1 MDQSPHPRR
10 ELTFLGSG
18 DLLPTNNSDPI
29 TENPSGPRHPPIK
42 EMDFFSRSVD
52 KSCDSSPPRDPD
64 LDDRHDGHGSVPSA
78 VRPVNTG
85 LNLTRLSYG
94 TSEAASDEN
103 PDTELITVQGELRRL
118 HAENRKLR
126 TMLDQI
132 TKSYSQLQAQLF
144 IALQK
149 QNPMKKVE
157 ANGIVAGKQL
167 MDPQPS
173 TNLEINNPSIS
184 DDKTQ
189 SSAPSNNAEVMS
201 NQREHH
207 LTKLLGK
214 RACPEDAF
222 DRSSTQSWESSMSTK
237 LQESKRSDE
246 QVSDQVAF
254 RKARVSVRA
263 RSEAPLISDG
273 CQWRKYGQKMA
284 KGNPCPRAYYRC
296 TMAVGCPV
304 RKQVQRCAED
314 KTVLITTYEGN
325 HNHPLPPAATA
336 MANTTS
342 AAAAMLLSGSTSSTG
357 KEGLTPS
364 AGYMCS
370 MAYPYASMATLSA
383 SAPFPTITLDLTQVH
398 SGGLQLQRAHPSS
411 GPRFPVPVMLH
422 GCPPGQLIAHPMLFP
437 QNKLQVGQKLPMVET
452 VSAAIASDPNLTAA
466 LAAAISSI
474 IGASGSRGAASNN
487 TVASPTGVA
496 MNTNNPNNAFN
507 PMPVLPVSPQL
518 PRSCTTLSTN

>member
-1 MDQSPHPRR
+1 MDHSPRLRR
-10 ELTFLGSG
+10 ELTFFNSG
-18 DLLPTNNSDPI
+18 DFPPHTSDP
-29 TENPSGPRHPPIK
+29 TPQNPGSHRRPPIK
-42 EMDFFSRSVD
+42 EMDFFSRSVE
-52 KSCDSSPPRDPD
+52 KSCDSGPANPNPD
-64 LDDRHDGHGSVPSA
+64 LDDRRDGSGSVPSTDW
-78 VRPVNTG
+78 PINTG
-85 LNLTRLSYG
+85 LNLTRVGSG
-94 TSEAASDEN
+94 TSEAASNEN
-103 PDTELITVQGELRRL
+103 PNTELSIIQGELRRL

-149 QNPMKKVE
+149 QNSMKVG
-157 ANGIVAGKQL
+157 ANGMVSGKQL

-173 TNLEINNPSIS
+173 THLDINDASIS

-189 SSAPSNNAEVMS
+189 SVSAPSNNAEVMS

-214 RACPEDAF
+214 RAFPEDCF
-222 DRSSTQSWESSMSTK
+222 DRSSQSWESSITTK

-246 QVSDQVAF
+246 QVSDQVPF

-314 KTVLITTYEGN
+314 KTVLVTTYEGN
-325 HNHPLPPAATA
+325 HSHPLPPAASA

-342 AAAAMLLSGSTSSTG
+342 AAAAMLLSSSTSSTSKDG
-357 KEGLTPS
+357 VTHS
-364 AGYMCS
+364 AGYMGS

-383 SAPFPTITLDLTQVH
+383 SAPFPTITLDLTQVTN
-398 SGGLQLQRAHPSS
+398 GMQLQQRAHPSS
-411 GPRFPVPVMLH
+411 GAPFPMPIILH
-422 GCPPGQLIAHPMLFP
+422 GCPQGQLTGHPMMFP
-437 QNKLQVGQKLPMVET
+437 QNLLQLGQRLPLNSSSMVET

-466 LAAAISSI
+466 LAAAISSL
-474 IGASGSRGAASNN
+474 IGAPGGGGAAGNN
-487 TVASPTGVA
+487 TVAAP
-496 MNTNNPNNAFN
+496 NPI
-507 PMPVLPVSPQL
+507 PVLPVPPQL

>member
-1 MDQSPHPRR
+1 MEDHSPHRPSR
-10 ELTFLGSG
+10 ELTFFSSG
-18 DLLPTNNSDPI
+18 DFLPRNSDP
-29 TENPSGPRHPPIK
+29 TAGRNHPPLK

-52 KSCDSSPPRDPD
+52 KNCDSSPPRHQDPD
-64 LDDRHDGHGSVPSA
+64 HDDDRQDGNGSVPLTD
-78 VRPVNTG
+78 RPVNTG
-85 LNLTRLSYG
+85 LNLTRVGPG
-94 TSEAASDEN
+94 TSVEADEN
-103 PDTELITVQGELRRL
+103 PNTELMSTIRGELRRL
-118 HAENRKLR
+118 HAENMKLR

-132 TKSYSQLQAQLF
+132 TKSYSQLQAQQF

-149 QNPMKKVE
+149 QNPMKVE
-157 ANGIVAGKQL
+157 ANGIGSGKQSG
-167 MDPQPS
+167 DPQPS
-173 TNLEINNPSIS
+173 TNDASIS

-189 SSAPSNNAEVMS
+189 SVSAPSNNAE
-201 NQREHH
+201 
-207 LTKLLGK
+207 
-214 RACPEDAF
+214 
-222 DRSSTQSWESSMSTK
+222 SWESCMSTRI
-237 LQESKRSDE
+237 QESKRSDE
-246 QVSDQVAF
+246 QVSDQAPF

-342 AAAAMLLSGSTSSTG
+342 AAASMLLSGSTSSTS
-357 KEGLTPS
+357 KEGLTHC
-364 AGYMCS
+364 AGYMGS

-383 SAPFPTITLDLTQVH
+383 SAPFPTITLDLTQVPN
-398 SGGLQLQRAHPSS
+398 GMQLQRAHPSS
-411 GPRFPVPVMLH
+411 SMPVMFH
-422 GCPPGQLIAHPMLFP
+422 GIPQGQLTGHPMMFP
-437 QNKLQVGQKLPMVET
+437 QNLLQLGQRLPSNSSAMVET

-474 IGASGSRGAASNN
+474 IGASGGGGGAAGNN
-487 TVASPTGVA
+487 TVAAPTGA
-496 MNTNNPNNAFN
+496 ATNIPNNAFN
-507 PMPVLPVSPQL
+507 PNLPVLPLSPQL
-518 PRSCTTLSTN
+518 PRSRTTLSTN